1 MLLMPRRKLTAHT
14 ILRHMEFHHTE
25 LFFLLF
31 IHVET
36 HRCLRF
42 RLAERN
48 GEAIIV
54 HLLAFASVGSE
65 ERPYMAPAQSHPL
78 TSHV

>member
-1 MLLMPRRKLTAHT
+1 MAADEQLHAAHDTETAHT

-42 RLAERN
+42 RLAGRN
-48 GEAIIV
+48 GKAMIV

-65 ERPYMAPAQSHPL
+65 
-78 TSHV
+78 